1 MPAMHEDNPRGII
14 DSIIIEEEHGVSNI
28 TDPHPAEIFGQLTFT
43 GDVMLKRLPPEV
55 FMNLEQTI
63 KHDKP
68 LDPLIANTVAEA
80 MREWAVEHGCT
91 HYCHWFQPLTGATAE
106 KHDAFLSPAGDG
118 NAIERFSGAE
128 LIEGEPDASSF
139 PSGGIRDTYEA
150 RGYTAWDATSP
161 AFILKTSDGVSTL
174 CIPTA
179 FVSWTGEALDKK
191 TPFLRSIEAVNRHAM
206 RIIEYFGNETGA
218 EQIITTLG
226 CEQEYFLVD
235 LDVARERLDIAICGR
250 TLQGAAPPKGHQL
263 DDHYFGAIPDRV
275 LRFMADVEL
284 RLFELGIPV
293 KTRHNEVAPGQ
304 FEIAPTFESSNVAA
318 DHQMIT
324 MHVLRQVASNHGL
337 SCLLHEKPF
346 AGINGTGKHNNW
358 SISTDTGVNLLDP
371 RDETH
376 SNMQFLVFLCA
387 VIRATDLHADLLRA
401 SIASAGNDHRLGA
414 NEAPP
419 AVMSIY
425 LGEMLTDIL
434 DQLEKGQARSTK
446 QGGKLDL
453 GADVLPKIPRHS
465 SDRNRTSPFAF
476 TGNKFELRAVGGNT
490 SVAWPNTV
498 LNTMIAESLDWLA
511 TELGKRAGKNPTP
524 AKRDAA
530 ARAVLR
536 EVVREHRKVCF
547 DGDGYSE
554 AWLEEAARRGLPNLH
569 STADALPV
577 LKSKKSLNLFKKY
590 KVLSNRELKARY
602 EILVEQY
609 VTILQIETN
618 TLCTMLRTQILPA
631 ALRAQSQY
639 ADAVAATHATGATGA
654 AAEAVLQE
662 LLDAIDQLHHA
673 LLALEAEQNR
683 EFTGPEKA
691 MRSRQ
696 HDLIP
701 AMEAARAA
709 ADRVESLVPADLWP
723 LPTYAEMLLIG

>member
-1 MPAMHEDNPRGII
+1 MYEDNTRGII
-14 DSIIIEEEHGVSNI
+14 DSFIIEEESGVTSAS
-28 TDPHPAEIFGQLTFT
+28 DYQASEIFGELTFT
-43 GDVMLKRLPPEV
+43 GDVMLKRLPPEI
-55 FMNLEQTI
+55 FMNLEQTV
-63 KHDKP
+63 KAGKR
-68 LDPLIANTVAEA
+68 LDPLIANTVAAA
-80 MREWAVEHGCT
+80 MREWALEHGCT
-91 HYCHWFQPLTGATAE
+91 HYCHWFQPLTGTTAE
-106 KHDAFLSPAGDG
+106 KHDAFLSPSGDG
-118 NAIERFSGAE
+118 NAIEKFSGAE

-161 AFILKTSDGVSTL
+161 AFILKTSDGVATL

-191 TPFLRSIEAVNRHAM
+191 TPFLRSIEAVNRHAA
-206 RIIEYFGNETGA
+206 RIIEFFGNETGS

-235 LDVARERLDIAICGR
+235 IELVRERLDLAICGR
-250 TLQGAAPPKGHQL
+250 TLQGHPAPKGHQL

-275 LRFMADVEL
+275 LAFMAEVEH

-304 FEIAPTFESSNVAA
+304 FELAPTFESSNVAA

-324 MHVLRQVASNHGL
+324 MHVLRQVAGQHGFA
-337 SCLLHEKPF
+337 CLLHEKPF
-346 AGINGTGKHNNW
+346 ADINGSGKHNNW

-371 RDETH
+371 RNETH

-387 VIRATDLHADLLRA
+387 VIRATDLNADLLRA
-401 SIASAGNDHRLGA
+401 SIGTAGNDHRLGA

-434 DQLEKGQARSTK
+434 DQIESGRAKTTK
-446 QGGKLDL
+446 HGGKLDL
-453 GADVLPKIPRHS
+453 GTDSLPQIPRHS

-476 TGNKFELRAVGGNT
+476 TGNKFELRAVGSNT

-498 LNTMIAESLDWLA
+498 LNTMIAESLDWFA
-511 TELGKRAGKNPTP
+511 TELTKRAGSKPTT
-524 AKRDAA
+524 AKRNTA
-530 ARAVLR
+530 ARAVLK
-536 EVVREHRKVCF
+536 EVVRKHRRVCF
-547 DGDGYSE
+547 DGDGYSTD
-554 AWLEEAARRGLPNLH
+554 WLEEAARRGLPNLE

-577 LKSKKSLNLFKKY
+577 LKSKKSLDLFKKY
-590 KVLSNRELKARY
+590 KVLNNRELKARY

-631 ALRAQSQY
+631 ALRTQAQY
-639 ADAVAATHATGATGA
+639 ADAVAATQATGASCSA
-654 AAEAVLQE
+654 SEKLLQ
-662 LLDAIDQLHHA
+662 QL
-673 LLALEAEQNR
+673 LEATNELHDSLLSLEQQQKR
-683 EFTGPEKA
+683 EFKTPEKA
-691 MRSRQ
+691 MKSR
-696 HDLIP
+696 HEDLIP
-701 AMEAARAA
+701 AMNAAREA
-709 ADRVESLVPADLWP
+709 ADRMEGLIPADLWP
-723 LPTYAEMLLIG
+723 LPTYAEMLLLR